1 MASQN
6 TPVIDSKASTRLIT
20 IIAQDPSVRA
30 GGRILRARVAVPA
43 ETLRPGPQGHRVHVI
58 DYDASNGTQY
68 RPRRKDLDEDVLH
81 GRSDEAILRSP
92 EAHAQNVYAIVMSV
106 LALFEAALGR
116 RVAWGFA
123 QRGHQL
129 KLVPH
134 AFAEPNAFYSRRDE
148 ALLFGYFP
156 SERRKRQTVFTCLS
170 HDIVAHETTHALIDG
185 LRNRYCEPSSPDQAA
200 FHEGFS
206 DAVALLSV
214 FRLAEVVG
222 HSLGAGRR
230 AQGGTLPRSAVARD
244 ALLRSTLFHL
254 AEQMGEELAPLGRR
268 EALRRSARLDPR
280 SVDLDSDEYLQPH
293 RRGEVFVAAIV
304 HAFVEVW
311 VRRLDHL
318 LGRAPRVSLA
328 VASEEGTK
336 AARHL
341 LAMAIRAL
349 DYCPPVDL
357 QFGDFLSAVLTA
369 DREVVPDDAPH
380 HYRAALRKAF
390 ESFGIAPAVRNEG
403 YWDPPEKRV
412 GPAPPS
418 FRNCRFEAMK
428 RDSDEMFRFVWE
440 NRKALEL
447 DPDAYTYV
455 ASVRPSQRLGPEGIL
470 LQETVAEYVQ
480 ILDLRAQELGA
491 VGIVRPSGMAA
502 DHPVRLFGG
511 GALLFDDFGR
521 LKFHVGSGVRSR
533 RRQSTRLEYL
543 WTHGGLR
550 GQAAPARR
558 FALLHLQRSLGAP
571 SDLREA
577 W

>member
-1 MASQN
+1 MPSRSP
-6 TPVIDSKASTRLIT
+6 TPIESRVATRLLT
-20 IIAQDPSVRA
+20 IVAQDPSVRA
-30 GGRILRARVAVPA
+30 GGRILRAKVAVPA
-43 ETLRPGPQGHRVHVI
+43 ETLHPGPQGHRVHVI
-58 DYDASNGTQY
+58 DYDGSNGTQY
-68 RPRRKDLDEDVLH
+68 RPRRKDLDADVLE
-81 GRSDEAILRSP
+81 RKTDAAILHSP

-134 AFAEPNAFYSRRDE
+134 AFAEANAFYSRRDE

-156 SERRKRQTVFTCLS
+156 SERRQRETVFTCLS
-170 HDIVAHETTHALIDG
+170 HDIVAHETTHALLDG
-185 LRNRYCEPSSPDQAA
+185 LRNRYTEPSSPDQAA
-200 FHEGFS
+200 FHEGFA
-206 DAVALLSV
+206 DVVALLSV
-214 FRLAEVVG
+214 FRLSEVIE
-222 HSLGAGRR
+222 HTLGAG
-230 AQGGTLPRSAVARD
+230 GGRTLPRSAVGHD

-254 AEQMGEELAPLGRR
+254 AEEMGRELSPLGRR
-268 EALRRSARLDPR
+268 EALRRSASLDPR
-280 SVDLDSDEYLQPH
+280 SVDLDSDEYLEPH
-293 RRGEVFVAAIV
+293 RRGEVFVAAMI

-311 VRRLDHL
+311 VRRLDSL
-318 LGRAPRVSLA
+318 LGKAARVSLA
-328 VASEEGTK
+328 VASEEGTT

-357 QFGDFLSAVLTA
+357 QFGDFLSALLTA

-380 HYRAALRKAF
+380 HYRAALCKAF
-390 ESFGIAPAVRNEG
+390 AAFGIGPAVRNGG
-403 YWDPPEKRV
+403 YWDPPGKRM

-418 FRNCRFEAMK
+418 FRNCHFEAMK
-428 RDSDEMFRFVWE
+428 RDPDEMFRFVWE

-455 ASVRPSQRLGPEGIL
+455 ASVRPSQRLGPDGIV

-480 ILDLRAQELGA
+480 ILDLRARELGA
-491 VGIVRPSGMAA
+491 LGIARPSGMPA
-502 DHPVRLFGG
+502 DQPVRLYGG

-533 RRQSTRLEYL
+533 RKQSKRLAYL

-571 SDLREA
+571 RDLQEA